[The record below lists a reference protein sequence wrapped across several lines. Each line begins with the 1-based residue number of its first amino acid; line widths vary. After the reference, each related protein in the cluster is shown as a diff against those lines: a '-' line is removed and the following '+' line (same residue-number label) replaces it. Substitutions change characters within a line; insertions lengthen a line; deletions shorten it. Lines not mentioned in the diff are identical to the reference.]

1 MASLFR
7 KGVLFVFLYPALIF
21 AVPEPSHAAETG
33 LTIEEA
39 IRLALARNERAQIA
53 GQQVLAAEARVDQA
67 RAFFFPDV
75 TVTGD
80 YVLNSEAQGG
90 RSRTDG
96 TRVNGDR
103 TERSVATSLN
113 LTLFNAR
120 SFPLYR
126 QAKLERES
134 AVLSAEEEKRLLMFE
149 TAAAFLQTLSLEQVS
164 SAADRRLS
172 FARTTFEDTRT
183 RFEAKLVGLNDLT
196 RAELE
201 LATAERELIRARGET
216 DLTRLQLGYL
226 IDSKIEGPLA
236 DPSVLLRP
244 SEQGEPD
251 GLVAEARRRRLDL
264 AAGEAQAKAFH
275 AFAEEPLRR
284 IIPSLGLT
292 GQYRATA
299 DQGFDQER
307 GEWFLGLN
315 LTWLL
320 FDGGE
325 RRGDYAERKALAR
338 VADLEIEALSR
349 RIDREVRSALVA
361 LESERATIRQA
372 SVAADIARRN
382 AEEVTILNRQGLA
395 SALEIADANL
405 RLFEAEVAL
414 ARARYGLAIS
424 FLSLRTAVGLH
435 PLGEVTR

>member
-1 MASLFR
+1 M
-7 KGVLFVFLYPALIF
+7 VLHVGRDL
-21 AVPEPSHAAETG
+21 SRAADAG

-39 IRLALARNERAQIA
+39 VRLARTRNERSRIA
-53 GQQVLAAEARVDQA
+53 DERLSAAEARVDRA
-67 RAFFFPDV
+67 RAFFFPDISIA
-75 TVTGD
+75 GD
-80 YVLNSEAQGG
+80 YVLNEDGRRGTGG
-90 RSRTDG
+90 TA
-96 TRVNGDR
+96 VNGSR
-103 TERSVATSLN
+103 TERSVTASVGLS
-113 LTLFNAR
+113 LFNAR
-120 SFPLYR
+120 AFPLYR

-134 AVLSAEEEKRLLMFE
+134 AALSAEEEKRLLMFE
-149 TAAAFLQTLSLEQVS
+149 TADAFLQTLSLEQVS
-164 SAADRRLS
+164 AAAERRLS
-172 FARTTFEDTRT
+172 FARRTVEDIRT

-201 LATAERELIRARGET
+201 LATAERELSRAKGEA

-226 IDSKIEGPLA
+226 IDFKIEGSLVNPV
-236 DPSVLLRP
+236 SLLSP
-244 SEQGEPD
+244 EAQGAPG

-264 AAGEAQAKAFH
+264 AAGEKRAEALD

-284 IIPSLGLT
+284 IIPSLDLT

-299 DQGFDQER
+299 DEVVDQDR
-307 GEWFLGLN
+307 GDWFVGLN

-320 FDGGE
+320 YDGGE

-338 VADLEIEALSR
+338 VADLETIALAR
-349 RIDREVRSALVA
+349 RIEREVQSALVA

-372 SVAADIARRN
+372 SVAADIARKN

-405 RLFEAEVAL
+405 RFFEAEVAL

-424 FLSLRTAVGLH
+424 FLGLRTAVGLQ
-435 PLGEVTR
+435 PLAEEGVR